1 MLAHAPAALEGF
13 MNLSEALAGGSF
25 DEKTREKISLTVAE
39 SASRTLFRKSLVQ
52 ASWIVGQNDDQETL
66 EGGIG
71 IATDFL
77 RRHVD
82 ERYEYRERK

>member
-1 MLAHAPAALEGF
+1 VLAHAPAALESF

-25 DEKTREKISLTVAE
+25 DQKTWEKIGLTVAE

-52 ASWIVGQNDDQETL
+52 ASWIVGQNDDQQAL
-66 EGGIG
+66 EEGIG